1 MGSKAKAPAA
11 PDYKALATQQGAL
24 NDAATAKTDAA
35 NRITQIGADGQKLTY
50 DPTTGAQTV
59 TRGEAD
65 QALTNTRNENMQSAG
80 NLAGGL
86 LGQAANSMAN
96 PLDTSGMTGW
106 GSNSTT
112 SNFGA
117 VKEVQDAMMSRLQ
130 PDLERRREAEMQ
142 RARNAGISTYG
153 SNAGGNMLDA
163 LNRSENDASQQ
174 ALLKAVDAQ
183 NTLFNQG
190 LAGNASADAQRLRQ
204 MQEATALRQMPLNE
218 AQMAQNMS
226 GTSTDPKFA
235 NFVTSQGYK
244 PVDMMGAEQAN
255 YKAQMDAYNA
265 KKASSPVGSI
275 LGLAG
280 SVLGGPIG
288 GMLGSTV
295 GGLMGGASGTASTP
309 FGTGSIGT
317 GYGFPTPQW

>member
-1 MGSKAKAPAA
+1 MTALLPQQQAA
-11 PDYKALATQQGAL
+11 
-24 NDAATAKTDAA
+24 NDAATQKTDAA
-35 NRITQIGADGQKLTY
+35 NRLTQIGPDGQKLTFGP
-50 DPTTGAQTV
+50 DGTQTV
-59 TRGEAD
+59 TRGAAD
-65 QALTNTRNENMQSAG
+65 QALTDTRNQNMQSAG

-86 LGQAANSMAN
+86 LGQAANSMGS

-142 RARNAGISTYG
+142 RARNAGVSVYG

-163 LNRSENDASQQ
+163 LNRGENDASQQ

-190 LAGNASADAQRLRQ
+190 LAGNASADAQRMRQ

-218 AQMAQNMS
+218 AQMLQGMS
-226 GTSTDPKFA
+226 GVNTDPKFA
-235 NFVTSQGYK
+235 NYATSAGYK
-244 PVDMMGAEQAN
+244 APDIMGAAGAD

-265 KKASSPVGSI
+265 KNASKSNMLGGV

-280 SVLGGPIG
+280 TVLGGPIG
-288 GMLGSTV
+288 GALGSSI
-295 GGLMGGASGTASTP
+295 GGLMGGASGT
-309 FGTGSIGT
+309 GGSIGSLPIGS